1 MPFIIF
7 LFRHKV
13 IFPMSSVGSMSSLDS
28 KESLEDKTRDQSEMD
43 IVQDHFSDTSITS
56 VEDVQEA
63 IMGVR
68 RTILETEVSTQSRRD
83 LVHKLIRLRIKLQ
96 DLEDKKYF
104 QVRIN

>member
-1 MPFIIF
+1 
-7 LFRHKV
+7 
-13 IFPMSSVGSMSSLDS
+13 MSSLDS